1 MCWDVRAAWEASPMV
16 PSEAWLRFGAIRS
29 ASANIAT
36 RDGDRRQPAPAIA
49 TMAACYRRPNGVPG
63 ATGTI
68 VAMTL
73 PEPTT
78 TFHVEMIAVSDE
90 PVTVEM
96 VAVVQAALVAAAS
109 DADFVVMGEDRT
121 EWTAS
126 MVVERI
132 GRLPLAAQAAVGVME
147 RAGRRVLPSWVPQS
161 ITVDYVT
168 PEPEPV

>member
-1 MCWDVRAAWEASPMV
+1 
-16 PSEAWLRFGAIRS
+16 
-29 ASANIAT
+29 
-36 RDGDRRQPAPAIA
+36 
-49 TMAACYRRPNGVPG
+49 
-63 ATGTI
+63 
-68 VAMTL
+68 MTL

-96 VAVVQAALVAAAS
+96 VAVVQAALVAVRG
-109 DADFVVMGEDRT
+109 ADFVVMGEDRT

-132 GRLPLAAQAAVGVME
+132 GRLPLAAQSAVGVME

>member
-1 MCWDVRAAWEASPMV
+1 MPGTV
-16 PSEAWLRFGAIRS
+16 
-29 ASANIAT
+29 
-36 RDGDRRQPAPAIA
+36 A
-49 TMAACYRRPNGVPG
+49 TMDP
-63 ATGTI
+63 
-68 VAMTL
+68 MTL

-147 RAGRRVLPSWVPQS
+147 RAGRRVLPSWVPRS
-161 ITVDYVT
+161 ITIDYVE

>member
-1 MCWDVRAAWEASPMV
+1 M
-16 PSEAWLRFGAIRS
+16 
-29 ASANIAT
+29 
-36 RDGDRRQPAPAIA
+36 
-49 TMAACYRRPNGVPG
+49 PG

-126 MVVERI
+126 LVVQRI
-132 GRLPLAAQAAVGVME
+132 ARLPWTAHE
-147 RAGRRVLPSWVPQS
+147 S
-161 ITVDYVT
+161 ITVDYVA
-168 PEPEPV
+168 PEPEPEPA

>member
-1 MCWDVRAAWEASPMV
+1 
-16 PSEAWLRFGAIRS
+16 
-29 ASANIAT
+29 
-36 RDGDRRQPAPAIA
+36 
-49 TMAACYRRPNGVPG
+49 MAACYRRPNGVPG

-109 DADFVVMGEDRT
+109 GADFVVMGEDRT

-132 GRLPLAAQAAVGVME
+132 GRLPLAAQSAVGVME
-147 RAGRRVLPSWVPQS
+147 RAGRRVLPSWVPRS
-161 ITVDYVT
+161 ITIDYVA
-168 PEPEPV
+168 PEPEPEPA